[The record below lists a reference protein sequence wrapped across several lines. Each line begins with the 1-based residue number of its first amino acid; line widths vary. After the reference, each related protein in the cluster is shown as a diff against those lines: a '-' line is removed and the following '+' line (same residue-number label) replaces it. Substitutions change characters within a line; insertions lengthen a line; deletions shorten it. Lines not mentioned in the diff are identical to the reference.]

1 MADNFD
7 LRSKIDA
14 TWPNES
20 ELSMALAA
28 PIFAFLHFAFS
39 VFQSPDYFLTALLN
53 VNQTCIAHVLTRP

>member
-28 PIFAFLHFAFS
+28 PIFAFLHFCIFAFS
-39 VFQSPDYFLTALLN
+39 VL
-53 VNQTCIAHVLTRP
+53 